1 MPENFTFWILNN
13 FQNVKNQDA
22 SKTYNKQT
30 CFMSAMLEPR
40 IYAMYVIVV
49 IELKFKIK
57 DITMQFN
64 CLFITSD
71 TKKSVFE
78 ILTQ

>member
-1 MPENFTFWILNN
+1 MQAKHTINRDF
-13 FQNVKNQDA
+13 
-22 SKTYNKQT
+22 
-30 CFMSAMLEPR
+30 FMSAMLEPR

-71 TKKSVFE
+71 TKKFVFE
-78 ILTQ
+78 ILTQYYVLDLL